1 MKVKAGENPLP
12 DSLLTGEEK
21 EVASPL
27 KGNEKLAPAKEEG
40 AELEPRVIV
49 ALDFPDAQSA
59 LALAGRLQPSLCRLK
74 VGSELFTAAGP
85 RLLEGL
91 AGRGFGVFLDLKF
104 HDIPNTVAQA
114 CKAAAKLGVWMLNVH
129 ALGGRAMMNAAR
141 EAIEPMRPRPRLIA
155 VTVLT
160 SHMHDDL
167 AAIGVEGTPQSAALR
182 LAQLAHASGL
192 DGVVCSALEAPALRA
207 DRGADF
213 LLVTPG
219 IRSAHDAGDD
229 QKRIATPR
237 AAIQNGAD
245 YLVVGRPIAQA
256 PDPAAAL
263 AAIDAQV
270 RTALGSASSG
280 GGRG

>member
-1 MKVKAGENPLP
+1 MIGEPGGNPIPLP
-12 DSLLTGEEK
+12 T
-21 EVASPL
+21 SPSKDDATL
-27 KGNEKLAPAKEEG
+27 G
-40 AELEPRVIV
+40 PRVIV
-49 ALDFPDAQSA
+49 ALDFSGAGPA
-59 LALAGRLQPSLCRLK
+59 LALVERLKPSLCRLK

-85 RLLEGL
+85 QLVEEL

-104 HDIPNTVAQA
+104 HDIPNSVAQA
-114 CKAAAKLGVWMLNVH
+114 CNAAARRGVWMLNVH
-129 ALGGRAMMNAAR
+129 ALGGRAMMSAAR
-141 EAIEPMRPRPRLIA
+141 EAIEPMRPRPRLIG

-160 SHMHDDL
+160 SHTHDDL
-167 AAIGVEGTPQSAALR
+167 AAVGVQGTPQSAALR
-182 LAQLAHASGL
+182 LAQLADESGL

-237 AAIQNGAD
+237 TAIENGAS
-245 YLVVGRPIAQA
+245 YLVVGRPITYA

-263 AAIDAQV
+263 AAIEAQV
-270 RTALGSASSG
+270 RSALGSARTEG
-280 GGRG
+280 EHG